1 MEVISDV
8 KTINLVDG
16 TFTPSEAHDVI
27 QALIDQKINFHK
39 FQRLSW
45 CEGDVNADTQYPDG
59 RIAELIEEK
68 KKAKELI
75 AELRKEGK
83 KLRIDGILKISV
95 EE

>member
-45 CEGDVNADTQYPDG
+45 CEGDINADTQYPDG

>member
-1 MEVISDV
+1 MSEV

-45 CEGDVNADTQYPDG
+45 CEGNINADTQYPDG
-59 RIAELIEEK
+59 RISELMEEK

-75 AELRKEGK
+75 SQFRKEGK
-83 KLRIDGILKISV
+83 KLRIDGILKISI